1 MFTFHAV
8 KLAEKERTN
17 HGWRESA

>member
-8 KLAEKERTN
+8 KLVEKERTN